1 MKKNFLKVTAALL
14 AALTIGFTSCDDDDD
29 DTGTDNTTDQFNIS
43 ADITENTTWEA
54 GNVYY
59 LKTRVAVTDGATL
72 TIEPGV
78 IVKGDAGTGSNATAL
93 IIARGSKIMAE
104 GTANEPIIFTS
115 VADEIEP
122 TEIDSEMASDLDGLW
137 GGLIVLG
144 NAPISPKG
152 GGTEASIEG
161 IPADDENG
169 KYGGTTADDN
179 SGVIKYVSIRHGGSN
194 IGEGNEINGLT
205 LGGVGS
211 GTVIENIE
219 IVANQD
225 DGVEFFGG
233 TVNVK
238 NLLVWSNGDDA
249 IDTDQAWAGTL
260 DNALVINPGDKAFEL
275 DGPEGTYEGAGHT
288 IKNVT
293 VLMESCSGGYD
304 DDDNTDAKVMNVF
317 FTGITDGT
325 GTENDYNSNGDFVIS
340 NFEFDVTPVDLDDD
354 EDTPDVAPVAAD
366 YFADIAASA
375 EASELTE
382 VTTATVGATTSVFTG
397 WTFAGVRGAF

>member
-1 MKKNFLKVTAALL
+1 MKKSYLKLTAAIL
-14 AALTIGFTSCDDDDD
+14 AALTISFTSCDDDDE
-29 DTGTDNTTDQFNIS
+29 GSNNNTTDQFNIS
-43 ADITENTTWEA
+43 ADITENTTWET

-59 LKTRVAVTDGATL
+59 LKSRVAVTNGATL

-78 IVKGDAGTGSNATAL
+78 IVKGDAGTGTNATAL

-122 TEIDSEMASDLDGLW
+122 TEIDSEMADDVDGLW

-144 NAPISPKG
+144 NAPISPKSN
-152 GGTEASIEG
+152 GTEASIEG

-169 KYGGTTADDN
+169 KYGGNDATDN
-179 SGVIKYVSIRHGGSN
+179 SGVLKYISIRHGGSN

-211 GTVIENIE
+211 GTTIQNIE

-233 TVNVK
+233 TVNVS
-238 NLLVWSNGDDA
+238 NILVWNNGDDA

-275 DGPEGTYEGAGHT
+275 DGPEGDYEGAGHT
-288 IKNVT
+288 IQNVT
-293 VLMESCSGGYD
+293 VYMESCGGGYD

-317 FTGITDGT
+317 FTKITDAT
-325 GTENDYNSNGDFVIS
+325 GTENDYNSNGNFVIS

-366 YFADIAASA
+366 YFADIAAST

-382 VTTATVGATTSVFTG
+382 VTTATVGANTSVFNG
-397 WTFAGVRGAF
+397 WTFAGVRDAF